1 MAIIT
6 KISGDGRL
14 VRISINGRFDF
25 SQHANFRNAYTIED
39 APYCRYEIDL
49 SNVPYMDSSALGMLL
64 VLRERAGGHT
74 ADITLIGFNDEIEQI
89 LSISRFENLFKLERP
104 QAA

>member
-1 MAIIT
+1 MAVIAKT
-6 KISGDGRL
+6 SGDGQL

-25 SQHANFRNAYTIED
+25 SQHADFRNAYTIED
-39 APYCRYEIDL
+39 APYRRYEIDL

-64 VLRERAGGHT
+64 MLRERAGGDK
-74 ADITLIGFNDEIEQI
+74 ADITLIGFNDEIGQI
-89 LSISRFENLFKLERP
+89 LNVSCFDNLFKLKRP

>member
-1 MAIIT
+1 MAIIA
-6 KISGDGRL
+6 KNSGDGRL

-25 SQHANFRNAYTIED
+25 SQHADFRNAYPIED
-39 APYCRYEIDL
+39 APCRRFEIDL

-64 VLRERAGGHT
+64 VLRERAGGDK

-89 LSISRFENLFKLERP
+89 LSISRFKNLFKLERP